1 MKRIF
6 LYLQIKKE
14 TMKKYFCFII
24 IAFILVSC
32 NTDETSTK
40 GDFEF
45 IKPYSTTIIV
55 GGIAGTQERTFQIGE
70 VISGIDEGKET
81 IKIKIAEH
89 SSLNENCPNS
99 WCYQEFL
106 EVPRA
111 YLKYQK

>member
-1 MKRIF
+1 
-6 LYLQIKKE
+6 
-14 TMKKYFCFII
+14 MKKYFCFII
-24 IAFILVSC
+24 TAFILVSC

-55 GGIAGTQERTFQIGE
+55 GGIVGTQERTFQIGE
-70 VISGIDEGKET
+70 VFSGTDEGKET

-89 SSLNENCPNS
+89 SSLNEDCPNS
-99 WCYQEFL
+99 WCYQESL

-111 YLKYQK
+111 HLKYQK